1 MPNRESEH
9 IQLRSEE
16 VQEILTK
23 VPHWMIRWGNVLI
36 FLLILLLQ
44 LISWFIKYPDIIESK
59 AIITKE
65 IPPQKEFAKLSGKF
79 DSIYVK
85 DKELVYPHQTLAVIE
100 NSADYDDVYL
110 LKSVL
115 DTIGLKDNNFEFPL
129 ENIPLLFLGE
139 LEADYASFENAYLQ
153 YKINKEYQPYS
164 SKIIANETSLDELK
178 VRLNNAT
185 LQKDINASEMKIKKR
200 ELDRYN
206 QLYDKGVISEQ
217 EYDNKQLTYLNK
229 KKNFKNITA
238 TISQLKEAIAEIKN
252 VSRGTSI
259 SSRTERMTL
268 LKKTLQNFHKLKA
281 SIKKWE
287 FSYVLSSEIKG
298 TVSFLKYWNKN
309 QTVQQGDLVFS
320 IIPSKDSPYL
330 AKVLAPT
337 RNSGKI
343 ETGQRV
349 QISLDNY
356 PQTEFG
362 FLEGSV
368 EKISEFP
375 NEDGFYI
382 LDIEL
387 PEKLITSYGKRL
399 EFKQEMS
406 GSANIITQEL
416 RLIERFFYRLKDIFN
431 R

>member
-1 MPNRESEH
+1 
-9 IQLRSEE
+9 
-16 VQEILTK
+16 
-23 VPHWMIRWGNVLI
+23 
-36 FLLILLLQ
+36 
-44 LISWFIKYPDIIESK
+44 
-59 AIITKE
+59 
-65 IPPQKEFAKLSGKF
+65 
-79 DSIYVK
+79 
-85 DKELVYPHQTLAVIE
+85 
-100 NSADYDDVYL
+100 
-110 LKSVL
+110 
-115 DTIGLKDNNFEFPL
+115 
-129 ENIPLLFLGE
+129 
-139 LEADYASFENAYLQ
+139 
-153 YKINKEYQPYS
+153 
-164 SKIIANETSLDELK
+164 
-178 VRLNNAT
+178 
-185 LQKDINASEMKIKKR
+185 
-200 ELDRYN
+200 
-206 QLYDKGVISEQ
+206 
-217 EYDNKQLTYLNK
+217 
-229 KKNFKNITA
+229 
-238 TISQLKEAIAEIKN
+238 
-252 VSRGTSI
+252 
-259 SSRTERMTL
+259 MTL